1 MAPFQYL
8 GFVAVILSKATL
20 GLSTPMTMADPN
32 AHTINHPMPLPD
44 ASPWRR
50 QSTSGKLR
58 EKTRAGLEAR
68 LVDHLF
74 HSSHHETVKSRE
86 GLRTCV
92 QKLRVRQRTPQRR
105 ASF

>member
-20 GLSTPMTMADPN
+20 GLSTPMTVADPN

-58 EKTRAGLEAR
+58 EKTRAQALR
-68 LVDHLF
+68 LGWSITF
-74 HSSHHETVKSRE
+74 FTVVITK
-86 GLRTCV
+86 
-92 QKLRVRQRTPQRR
+92 P
-105 ASF
+105 